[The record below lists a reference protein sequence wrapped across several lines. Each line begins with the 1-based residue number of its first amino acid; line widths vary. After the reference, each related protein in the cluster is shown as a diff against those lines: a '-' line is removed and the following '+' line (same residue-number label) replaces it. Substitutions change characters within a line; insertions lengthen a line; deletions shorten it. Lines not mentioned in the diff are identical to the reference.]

1 MSYNGRLTSL
11 SHGGGCGCK
20 IAPGILSSILKASP
34 LRTLPAAL
42 LAGNENNEDAAAY
55 QINANQAIVAT
66 TDFFM
71 PIVDDPYEFGRI
83 AATNAISDIYA
94 MGAQPLFA
102 LALLGMPIN
111 VLPLDVIQKITAGGE
126 SVCADAGI
134 VIAGGHSIDSVEPI
148 YGLVVIGL
156 VDPKHLKRN
165 NGSRVG
171 DSIILSKP
179 LGVGILS
186 AALKKER
193 LSDAGYREM
202 IALTTQLNKPGLAL
216 SRLDGVHA
224 MTDVTGFGLA
234 GHLLELARGAG
245 LRAALNWS
253 AVPIVDEAMTL
264 AQGDIY
270 TGASTR
276 NWAAYGNEVTL
287 SNQPGIWQQHL
298 LTDPQTSGGLLI
310 SCAPELE
317 AEVLAILQADGFS
330 RAAVIGRFEAGSGMA
345 VS

>member
-20 IAPGILSSILKASP
+20 IAPGVLSSILKASP

-42 LAGNENNEDAAAY
+42 LAGNENNEDAAVY

-126 SVCADAGI
+126 SVCAEAGI

-186 AALKKER
+186 AALKKEC

-202 IALTTQLNKPGLAL
+202 IALTTTLNKPGLAL
-216 SRLDGVHA
+216 SRLEGVHA
-224 MTDVTGFGLA
+224 LTDVTGFGLA

-245 LRAALNWS
+245 LRAALNWNS
-253 AVPIVDEAMTL
+253 VPIIDEAMTL

-276 NWAAYGNEVTL
+276 NWAAYGNEVSLT
-287 SNQPGIWQQHL
+287 NQPGIWQQHL

-310 SCAPELE
+310 SCAPESE

-330 RAAVIGRFEAGSGMA
+330 RAAVIGRFEPGSGMA

>member
-20 IAPGILSSILKASP
+20 IAPGVLSSILKASP
-34 LRTLPAAL
+34 LRNLPAAL
-42 LAGNENNEDAAAY
+42 LAGNENNEDAAVY
-55 QINANQAIVAT
+55 QINDSQAIVAT

-134 VIAGGHSIDSVEPI
+134 VIAGGHSIDAVEPI

-165 NGSRVG
+165 SGARVG

-193 LSDAGYREM
+193 LSEAGYREM
-202 IALTTQLNKPGLAL
+202 IALTTTLNKPGLAL
-216 SRLDGVHA
+216 SRLEGVHA
-224 MTDVTGFGLA
+224 LTDVTGFGLA

-245 LRAALNWS
+245 LRAALNWNGI
-253 AVPIVDEAMTL
+253 PIIDEAMTL
-264 AQGDIY
+264 VQSDIY

-276 NWAAYGNEVTL
+276 NWAAYGHDVSL
-287 SNQPGIWQQHL
+287 ASQLGWWQQHL

-310 SCAPELE
+310 SCAPESQ

-330 RAAVIGRFEAGSGMA
+330 RAAVIGRFESGSGIR

>member
-20 IAPGILSSILKASP
+20 IAPGVLSSILKASP

-111 VLPLDVIQKITAGGE
+111 VLPIDVIQKITAGGE

-156 VDPKHLKRN
+156 VDPKNLKRN

-202 IALTTQLNKPGLAL
+202 IALTTTLNKPGLAL

-224 MTDVTGFGLA
+224 LTDVTGFGLA

-245 LRAALNWS
+245 LRAALNWNS
-253 AVPIVDEAMTL
+253 VPIIDEAMTL
-264 AQGDIY
+264 AQSDIY

-276 NWAAYGNEVTL
+276 NWAAYGSEVTL
-287 SNQPGIWQQHL
+287 SNQQGIWQQHL

-310 SCAPELE
+310 SCAPESE
-317 AEVLAILQADGFS
+317 AEVIAILQADGFS
-330 RAAVIGRFEAGSGMA
+330 RAAVIGRFESGSGIT